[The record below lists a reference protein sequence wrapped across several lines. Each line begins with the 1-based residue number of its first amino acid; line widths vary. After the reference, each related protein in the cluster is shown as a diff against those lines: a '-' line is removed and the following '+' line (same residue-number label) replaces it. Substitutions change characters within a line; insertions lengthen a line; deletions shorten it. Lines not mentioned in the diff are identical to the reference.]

1 MSDTET
7 LPSDSEELFTFLRQ
21 KQGTWVQWGQACLA
35 LQRLGENSLAIFENT
50 GFEPIQQNQIV
61 VAAQVFMGL
70 EALPAPTELIEHF
83 RRRGSD
89 ILYEL
94 RVLSQQER
102 LDMAQLAI
110 QKNLDVLEVKEVVK
124 AVKEASAVSNLPAG
138 FTRHP
143 GDAVGYQVWRACQ
156 GRPDAAQKA
165 RLIAKGLQYVHS
177 ESARKV
183 MEQLLTDLVTPKE
196 KKAPRLPVF
205 RYEGE
210 DAIPRVLPVI
220 GSLPLS
226 ASVCRDFPKQEIHTA
241 FAIAKGGTGLDCG
254 WVAVPGWQVVQ
265 NARDPILLLTDTA
278 VFQEISGQEIVSS
291 VANKPEEILLLID
304 RGRKPE
310 LSAEPI
316 SEQGADKLSDRYY
329 LLEEKDDLKV
339 QWFKDLATA
348 QEVSAQIIGQLLLVL
363 RPQRVMDEEAAKDL
377 WDYES

>member
-1 MSDTET
+1 
-7 LPSDSEELFTFLRQ
+7 
-21 KQGTWVQWGQACLA
+21 
-35 LQRLGENSLAIFENT
+35 
-50 GFEPIQQNQIV
+50 
-61 VAAQVFMGL
+61 
-70 EALPAPTELIEHF
+70 
-83 RRRGSD
+83 
-89 ILYEL
+89 
-94 RVLSQQER
+94 
-102 LDMAQLAI
+102 
-110 QKNLDVLEVKEVVK
+110 
-124 AVKEASAVSNLPAG
+124 
-138 FTRHP
+138 
-143 GDAVGYQVWRACQ
+143 
-156 GRPDAAQKA
+156 
-165 RLIAKGLQYVHS
+165 
-177 ESARKV
+177 

-363 RPQRVMDEEAAKDL
+363 RPQRVIDEEAAKDL

>member
-1 MSDTET
+1 MSDNET
-7 LPSDSEELFTFLRQ
+7 LPVDSEELFTFLRQ

-35 LQRLGENSLAIFENT
+35 LQKLGENSLAIFENT

-70 EALPAPTELIEHF
+70 EALPAPTDVIEHF

-102 LDMAQLAI
+102 LDTAQLAI
-110 QKNLDVLEVKEVVK
+110 QKNLDVLEVKEVVR
-124 AVKEASAVSNLPAG
+124 AIKEAAAMSNLPAG

-143 GDAVGYQVWRACQ
+143 GDAVAYQVWRACQ
-156 GRPDAAQKA
+156 GRTDATQKA
-165 RLIAKGLQYVHS
+165 RLIARGLQYAHS

-183 MEQLLTDLVTPKE
+183 MEQLLTEMVTPQE
-196 KKAPRLPVF
+196 KKAPRLPIY

-220 GSLPLS
+220 GTLPIS
-226 ASVCRDFPKQEIHTA
+226 AAVCRNFPKQEVQTA
-241 FAIAKGGTGLDCG
+241 FEIAKGVSGSDCG

-265 NARDPILLLTDTA
+265 DAQDPIMLLTDTA
-278 VFQEISGQEIVSS
+278 IFQEISGQEIVSG
-291 VANKPEEILLLID
+291 VANQPEEVLLLID

-310 LSAEPI
+310 LSTELI

-329 LLEEKDDLKV
+329 LLEVNDHLRV
-339 QWFKDLATA
+339 QWFKDLAVA
-348 QEVSAQIIGQLLLVL
+348 QEVGNQIIGQLLLVL
-363 RPQRVMDEEAAKDL
+363 RPQRVMDGEAAKDL